1 MDGGGLGPGLLSP
14 GAGGGG
20 GGGGGVLLLL
30 EQIVQDLL
38 QPENVHVDDQKC
50 SHKHKHCSVQRLR
63 TLYSTS
69 TFDNVQPI
77 HNYTYW
83 LKHSE
88 TECQQ

>member
-1 MDGGGLGPGLLSP
+1 
-14 GAGGGG
+14 
-20 GGGGGVLLLL
+20 
-30 EQIVQDLL
+30 
-38 QPENVHVDDQKC
+38 VDDQKC